1 MVYFLPFLT
10 DKIGDKSLNKRNTI
24 VRNAYALVG
33 RLASHYDGM
42 MQNESLLGRFAIR
55 FLWQLD
61 GEKYE
66 AFLRQAFQGLPKDF
80 TGDLLEIP
88 VGTGT
93 LSLPYYKNMKASSIT
108 CMDYSEEML
117 ARAREYGKELGL
129 GKIRFQQGDVAALPF
144 EQDSFDCVLSIDGL
158 HAFPQK
164 DASLR
169 EIHRVLRKGGT
180 FTGCCYVKG
189 ENAITDLF
197 VNYFC
202 ATCGFFTPPFDTAG
216 SLEEKLKRLYSE
228 TTVTTVGSFAG
239 FLCKK

>member
-1 MVYFLPFLT
+1 MT
-10 DKIGDKSLNKRNTI
+10 SRNTI
-24 VRNAYALVG
+24 IRNAYALVG
-33 RLASHYDGM
+33 CLASHYDAM
-42 MQNESLLGRFAIR
+42 MQNETLLGKFAIR

-61 GEKYE
+61 GEKYA
-66 AFLRQAFQGLPKDF
+66 AFRRQAFQGLPKDF
-80 TGDLLEIP
+80 AGDLLEIP

-93 LSLPYYKNMKASSIT
+93 LTLPHYKDMKASSIT
-108 CMDYSEEML
+108 CVDYSEEML
-117 ARAREYGKELGL
+117 ERAKVYGKELDL
-129 GKIRFQQGDVAALPF
+129 NEIRFQQGDVSALPF
-144 EQDSFDCVLSIDGL
+144 EEESFDCVLSIDGL

-164 DASLR
+164 EASLI

-197 VNYFC
+197 VKYFC
-202 ATCGFFTPPFDTAG
+202 APCGFFTPPFDTMS

-228 TTVTTVGSFAG
+228 VTTTSVGSFAG